1 MVINMYKQFLE
12 AGQIVSTHG
21 IKGELNVTPWCDQ
34 PEFLMGFDR
43 FYFKEGKDGREER
56 AVESV
61 RTNKSLVIVKFEGIN
76 EIDEAVKLIKSII
89 YIDRSGVTL
98 PEGSYFE
105 QDLMGLE
112 VIDDISGKSYG
123 CLTSVLHTGANDVYG
138 VTPLCIPQQGSVPQQ
153 GNTTQHGKEVLIPA
167 IKDVIKAVDIEGGR
181 MLITPLKGLFEDE
194 D

>member
-1 MVINMYKQFLE
+1 MYKQFLE

-43 FYFKEGKDGREER
+43 FYFKEGSEER

-89 YIDRSGVTL
+89 YFDRSGVTL

-105 QDLMGLE
+105 QDLLGLE

-123 CLTSVLHTGANDVYG
+123 RLTSVLHTGANDVYG
-138 VTPLCIPQQGSVPQQ
+138 LTQQGSVTQQ
-153 GNTTQHGKEVLIPA
+153 GDTIKHGKEVLIPA

>member
-1 MVINMYKQFLE
+1 
-12 AGQIVSTHG
+12 
-21 IKGELNVTPWCDQ
+21 
-34 PEFLMGFDR
+34 MGFDR

-138 VTPLCIPQQGSVPQQ
+138 ISRQGD
-153 GNTTQHGKEVLIPA
+153 TLKHGKEVLIPA

>member
-43 FYFKEGKDGREER
+43 FYFKEGSEER

-89 YIDRSGVTL
+89 YFDRSGVTL

-105 QDLMGLE
+105 QDLLGLE

-123 CLTSVLHTGANDVYG
+123 RLTSVLHTGANDVYG
-138 VTPLCIPQQGSVPQQ
+138 ISPQGSVSQQGSVTQQ
-153 GNTTQHGKEVLIPA
+153 GDTIKHGKEVLIPA